1 MPEAPKRI
9 IELVEKY
16 KLNHTR
22 YRNYNEE
29 QIKQEFIN
37 PFFDALGWDVY
48 NKNDIAPQYRDVI
61 FEDSLRINKEVR
73 APDYCFQLPGKKMF
87 FVEAKKP
94 SVNIKEKKESAFQV
108 RSYAWSAK
116 LPLSIL
122 TDFEE
127 LAIYDTR
134 VKPNKRDKAGIARLD
149 YFTYDEYVDRWD
161 DVYNIFSKEA
171 VLKGSFDQYAEDNKK
186 KRGTQEVDE
195 AFLSDL
201 EEWRELLAKN
211 IALRNLDTS
220 IEELNY
226 AVQHI
231 LDRIVFFRMCED
243 RRIEKYG
250 KLRSILDE
258 KGIYEKFCEICIEA
272 DEKYNSGLF
281 HFKVQKGRGTIP
293 DQITLGLTIDDGIFK
308 TIFTKLYYPE
318 SPYIFN
324 FIAPEIL
331 GHTYEQFLGKV
342 IRLTDGHRAKIEEK
356 PEVKKAGGVYYT
368 PQYIVDYIVDNT
380 IGNLVQGK
388 TPNKV
393 SELKILDP
401 ACGSGSFLLGAYKY
415 LLKWHL
421 DYYTSRKDRDR
432 LTDKIYQFRPDEYRL
447 TIREKKKILTNNIY
461 GVDIDS
467 QAVEVT
473 KLSLLLKVLEDESKD
488 ELEEQ
493 KTLFKERALPDL
505 DSNIK
510 CGNSLIG
517 SEIYE
522 EKIEG
527 IEKIN
532 FFDWNTGFPGIM
544 KDGGFDAVIGNP
556 PYIKIQAL
564 KEWNPIEVEFYKK
577 KYQSASKGNYDIYV
591 VFIERGLELLNEKGL
606 LGYILPHK
614 FFNAK
619 YGQSIRSLIKNGKNL
634 HKIVHFGDQQ
644 IFDNATT
651 YTSLLFLNKMSNK
664 SFEFDKIDDLSKWRK
679 SGECINGKIDLKKL
693 ADTEWNFIV
702 GKEAELFEKL
712 NKIDIKLKDVTD
724 RIFQGLKT
732 GADKIFIVNKV
743 NENSN
748 FFKINSKQSNSDYW
762 IEPDLLH
769 HLIKGGDS
777 KQYRITIT
785 DRYIIFPYMAVNENS
800 VELIPQS
807 KLKND
812 YPKTWKYFIDN
823 KKYLEN
829 RENGKMKGS
838 NWFAYS
844 RNQAMNVISRSKIFT
859 PDLAMKAAFSLDKEG
874 DIFFTGGAAGGYGIL
889 IKSNYSREY
898 ILGILNSSL
907 IDWFEHKRATTFRG
921 GYFSYESRFI
931 NDLPIL
937 IIDWNNPEDVI
948 HHDKIVGLVE
958 KMLKLQESYIDTKV
972 PNEKEKIKRQI
983 DATDK
988 QIDSLVYNLYGL
1000 TNEEIEIVEG
1010 TN

>member
-9 IELVEKY
+9 KELVEKY
-16 KLNHTR
+16 KLNYTR
-22 YRNYNEE
+22 YRDYNEE

-37 PFFDALGWDVY
+37 PLFDALGWDIY

-161 DVYNIFSKEA
+161 DLYNIFSKEA

-186 KRGTQEVDE
+186 KRGTEEVDE

-211 IALRNLDTS
+211 IALRNPDTS

-231 LDRIVFFRMCED
+231 LDRIVFLRMCED

-250 KLRSILDE
+250 KLRSLKDE
-258 KGIYEKFCEICIEA
+258 NSIYEKFCELCVEA
-272 DEKYNSGLF
+272 DDKYNSGLF
-281 HFKVQKGRGTIP
+281 HFKVQKGRDTIP
-293 DQITLGLTIDDGIFK
+293 DQITLGLKIDDGVFK

-324 FIAPEIL
+324 FISPEIL

-342 IRLTDGHRAKIEEK
+342 IRLTDGHRAKVEEK

-380 IGNLVQGK
+380 IGKLVKGK

-401 ACGSGSFLLGAYKY
+401 ACGSGSFLLGAFNY

-421 DYYTSRKDRDR
+421 NYYTKRKDRDR
-432 LTDKIYQFRPDEYRL
+432 LIDKIYQFRPGEYRL
-447 TIREKKKILTNNIY
+447 TIREKKKILINNIY
-461 GVDIDS
+461 GVDIDP

-517 SEIYE
+517 SEIFDE
-522 EKIEG
+522 DIED

-532 FFDWNTGFPGIM
+532 FFDWNTGFSGIM
-544 KDGGFDAVIGNP
+544 
-556 PYIKIQAL
+556 
-564 KEWNPIEVEFYKK
+564 
-577 KYQSASKGNYDIYV
+577 
-591 VFIERGLELLNEKGL
+591 
-606 LGYILPHK
+606 
-614 FFNAK
+614 
-619 YGQSIRSLIKNGKNL
+619 
-634 HKIVHFGDQQ
+634 
-644 IFDNATT
+644 
-651 YTSLLFLNKMSNK
+651 
-664 SFEFDKIDDLSKWRK
+664 
-679 SGECINGKIDLKKL
+679 
-693 ADTEWNFIV
+693 
-702 GKEAELFEKL
+702 
-712 NKIDIKLKDVTD
+712 
-724 RIFQGLKT
+724 
-732 GADKIFIVNKV
+732 
-743 NENSN
+743 
-748 FFKINSKQSNSDYW
+748 
-762 IEPDLLH
+762 
-769 HLIKGGDS
+769 
-777 KQYRITIT
+777 
-785 DRYIIFPYMAVNENS
+785 
-800 VELIPQS
+800 
-807 KLKND
+807 
-812 YPKTWKYFIDN
+812 
-823 KKYLEN
+823 
-829 RENGKMKGS
+829 
-838 NWFAYS
+838 
-844 RNQAMNVISRSKIFT
+844 
-859 PDLAMKAAFSLDKEG
+859 
-874 DIFFTGGAAGGYGIL
+874 
-889 IKSNYSREY
+889 
-898 ILGILNSSL
+898 
-907 IDWFEHKRATTFRG
+907 
-921 GYFSYESRFI
+921 
-931 NDLPIL
+931 
-937 IIDWNNPEDVI
+937 
-948 HHDKIVGLVE
+948 
-958 KMLKLQESYIDTKV
+958 
-972 PNEKEKIKRQI
+972 
-983 DATDK
+983 
-988 QIDSLVYNLYGL
+988 
-1000 TNEEIEIVEG
+1000 
-1010 TN
+1010 